1 MPAQPPPGDGHT
13 PQTKSVAADAIVYL
27 VDDDSDQREAL
38 GLLLSSVSIPVQTFA
53 SAADFLNALP
63 NDPVGCAVLDVR
75 MPGMSGI
82 ELQKRLIAAGSR
94 LPIIILTAF
103 GEVPMVVDALRDGAF
118 DFLTKPVSPQ
128 KVVAR
133 INAALQLDT
142 DQRVIL
148 ERQRCLETGLNL
160 LTPRERDVLH
170 LLMAGQHT
178 KQIAAN
184 LGVGTTTID
193 YHRANV
199 LEKMNSENVT
209 VLVRD
214 LATAFGSEFF
224 AALAVGTH

>member
-1 MPAQPPPGDGHT
+1 MPAQPAPRDGHT
-13 PQTKSVAADAIVYL
+13 PPSNSVAADAVVYV

-38 GLLLSSVSIPVQTFA
+38 GLLLRSVSIPVQTFE
-53 SAADFLNALP
+53 SATDFLDALP

-82 ELQKRLIAAGSR
+82 ELQKRLIAAGSQ
-94 LPIIILTAF
+94 LPIIIMTAF
-103 GEVPMVVDALRDGAF
+103 GEVPMVVEALRDGAF

-133 INAALQLDT
+133 INAALQLNAE
-142 DQRVIL
+142 QRIIL
-148 ERQRCLETGLNL
+148 ERQRILETGLSL
-160 LTPRERDVLH
+160 LTPRERDVLY
-170 LLMAGQHT
+170 LLMDGQHT

-199 LEKMNSENVT
+199 LEKMNFENVT
-209 VLVRD
+209 SLVRD
-214 LATAFGSEFF
+214 LATSFGSEFF
-224 AALAVGTH
+224 EAHTVDLH